1 MAINVLFSKKKEMI
15 LRKVVFKSSGGL
27 AVSYGGREV
36 Q

>member
-1 MAINVLFSKKKEMI
+1 MAINVLFSKKGAFEK
-15 LRKVVFKSSGGL
+15 KWFFKRSGGL

>member
-1 MAINVLFSKKKEMI
+1 MAINVLFSKRGVR
-15 LRKVVFKSSGGL
+15 LRKMVFKRFGGS

>member
-1 MAINVLFSKKKEMI
+1 MEINVLFSQKKVL
-15 LRKVVFKSSGGL
+15 LRKVVFKRSGGL